1 MTATWI
7 KKANTL
13 IPILE
18 KRIQEMES
26 SDSTQSNVPL
36 DSAKIM
42 QFKVMLQ
49 VYTAFKEWQ
58 ERSGAGLMLTQ
69 HKLVIDLAIQNMDRP
84 IHFST
89 TVGSSNFMG
98 LEKYMVQEGLIYNFI
113 KGDLS
118 PRQNAFDIDRSGYL
132 IDSVYKFRC
141 LGDGSCYINTET
153 ERLLS
158 SYTSLYLQIAF
169 NLREQIVEIRKSGP
183 YTVEKK
189 LVVDEKLK
197 QASHYL
203 EKGIYQ
209 FPNEWRSYW
218 AAAFVY
224 EAAGQYQKAK
234 EYLEKGLLNVPE
246 YEHQG
251 RGRLS
256 MSIQSMQGVPD
267 ATPVMKIES
276 QDSAQDTSI
285 SDSSTTKNQE

>member
-1 MTATWI
+1 MF
-7 KKANTL
+7 NS
-13 IPILE
+13 
-18 KRIQEMES
+18 R
-26 SDSTQSNVPL
+26 
-36 DSAKIM
+36 
-42 QFKVMLQ
+42 
-49 VYTAFKEWQ
+49 
-58 ERSGAGLMLTQ
+58 
-69 HKLVIDLAIQNMDRP
+69 KLVRP
-84 IHFST
+84 CIAKY
-89 TVGSSNFMG
+89 GSSNSFYQRPWFFEFAG

-141 LGDGSCYINTET
+141 LYDGSCYILIQKQKNEAI
-153 ERLLS
+153 
-158 SYTSLYLQIAF
+158 SYTLYLQIAF
-169 NLREQIVEIRKSGP
+169 NLREQIVEGLGAA